1 MTEPN
6 EPVNEEEH
14 TNLEL
19 QEMEEL
25 KEFLTN
31 VCESLCLDTVEK
43 KPKDISYHMI
53 NFLHNKYR
61 YSSSGLQY
69 DEKKELEKLRD
80 EVELFREMDE
90 HTYYSDQQKQVKKEV
105 KQTEKKSKVPPKPKP
120 RLPPEEQIVSDDEDY
135 NNEEEIDENLDN
147 VEFIQ
152 NCNLNNKRS
161 AVTENTLSEQDEQS
175 QIKFHKKN
183 SDIVEF
189 MRISLMKSPL
199 FSELPLPILKQC
211 IDAMEEKNIPAVT
224 DVVKQGEIG
233 DCFYFIVEGDL
244 ECKMQFIKVTKEGNR
259 KKVEKFEP
267 KLVKVYGP
275 GDYFGELSLLY
286 QTPRRGTIKTVTD
299 VKAYVLN
306 RTNYKKIL
314 KNAKNESMTK
324 KINVFKKVP
333 ILQTLTDEEYE
344 KLEKIS
350 KEAIYY
356 KGETILKQNEFCNAM
371 LIIDKG
377 KCIGT
382 QTEEEGKI
390 PVKIRDY
397 KEGDIIGEGALLKP
411 EKQQENIIVDT
422 DIVKFICVDRFSFRS
437 NFGSLEQMLMRNLDL
452 YYEYFPPIVEEKPEE
467 KNEKEENDKSNQD
480 KSAQNNQSQQPNE
493 APKMNESPSTNNIN
507 KNTNNN
513 TVNVDEI
520 IKKIK
525 NEADE
530 EKKKMEMKQNEEIE
544 KLKQQIAQ
552 LQNEKNELMKSATF
566 NSQNNQPILVSN
578 MVESNPNEDQTKLRS
593 IKNSQNSQNQEAND
607 IKEGDNENKP
617 QQNEENA
624 INENGDNNN
633 NIKDDKANDVNN
645 ETEINKNQDENVLN
659 NVVNE
664 EDENKPQQTLVEK
677 ITYQPEEIEKEKEK
691 ENALEEAKEGDKENV
706 KDNAQE
712 NEQRN
717 VQESAQENAKENIE
731 QPKVEQEG
739 SPNENIPQNEEFGG
753 FEQ

>member
-69 DEKKELEKLRD
+69 DEKKELEKLRN

-175 QIKFHKKN
+175 QIKIHKKN

-411 EKQQENIIVDT
+411 EKQQENIIVET

-507 KNTNNN
+507 NNTNNN

-624 INENGDNNN
+624 INENNNNNN
-633 NIKDDKANDVNN
+633 NIKDEKANDVNN

-659 NVVNE
+659 NVGNE

-677 ITYQPEEIEKEKEK
+677 ITYQPEEIEKEK

-717 VQESAQENAKENIE
+717 VQESAQENEKENIE